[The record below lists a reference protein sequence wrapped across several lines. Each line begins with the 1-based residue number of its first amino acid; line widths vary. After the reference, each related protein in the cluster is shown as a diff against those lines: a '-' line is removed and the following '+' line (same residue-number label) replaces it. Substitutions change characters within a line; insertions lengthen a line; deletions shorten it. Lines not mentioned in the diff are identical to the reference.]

1 MPKRNLSLVFIDPEG
16 VKDLDMDTIR
26 KLAKARNVDLI
37 LLFAQNM
44 SVNRN
49 KWKWLKQT
57 DAPLDKLLPN
67 WRTEQTPEVMQFMEE
82 LRKCGF
88 TFVDSA
94 HRAFQN
100 EQGAR
105 LYYLVF
111 ASKSPTAA
119 AFWKKIS
126 GEKRQ
131 MSLLDLA

>member
-1 MPKRNLSLVFIDPEG
+1 
-16 VKDLDMDTIR
+16 
-26 KLAKARNVDLI
+26 
-37 LLFAQNM
+37 M

-111 ASKSPTAA
+111 ASKSLTAVN
-119 AFWKKIS
+119 FWAKIS
-126 GEKRQ
+126 RDEVQ
-131 MSLLDLA
+131 STLF